1 MYFNNMNFNLVTQCL
16 IGNPCVNGDCT
27 NKEGGYPCHC
37 YAGYLQEEGVCLDVN
52 EVRERLCSALL
63 TEYW

>member
-27 NKEGGYPCHC
+27 NKEGGYTCHC

-52 EVRERLCSALL
+52 EV
-63 TEYW
+63 W